1 MTARAAR
8 RAVVLL
14 ITLAAVQCSSSP
26 SMTAVAPDDGSV
38 AAARSGAGRGGP
50 RERRA
55 WRGAGVP
62 AIQEMIARIEGPQSP
77 NGQRFDGLTLAQ
89 VMEKVEVPGV
99 SVAVIKDFQVHW
111 AKGYGTADVTA
122 GTPVTVDTLFQAASI
137 SKPVAAMAVLRLVQ
151 DGKLS
156 LDVDVNS
163 LLKSWTLPASEH
175 TRDRP
180 VTLRALLSH
189 TSGLGDGF
197 GFPGYRPGDPVPSV
211 VQILNGEKPSNTG
224 KVLMERPP
232 FTAMKYS
239 GGGVT
244 LVQLVVTDTTGR
256 QFPELVKSLV
266 LDPIGMSNSGYDQ
279 PLPPDRDRLA
289 ARAHSRQ
296 GTAMDVKWHVYPEL
310 EAAGLWTTPGDLAR
324 LAIELQKALMG
335 KSTRVLNETT
345 ARQMVTPVGIGDYA
359 VGFSI
364 RKIGEGW
371 YFSHGGSNWGFQCE
385 LIAHRLKGYGV
396 AIMTNAD
403 SGGVVVNEIRNRVAA
418 AYGWDSLDKPVPR

>member
-1 MTARAAR
+1 MTAFAAR
-8 RAVVLL
+8 RAVLL
-14 ITLAAVQCSSSP
+14 VITLLLVTTLAGLQFSSSQLT
-26 SMTAVAPDDGSV
+26 STAAQDDGSV
-38 AAARSGAGRGGP
+38 AA
-50 RERRA
+50 
-55 WRGAGVP
+55 
-62 AIQEMIARIEGPQSP
+62 MMARIEGPASP
-77 NGQRFDGLTLAQ
+77 TAQRFEGLTLAQ
-89 VMEKVEVPGV
+89 VMQKVQVPGV

-111 AKGYGTADVTA
+111 AKGYGTADVTSGA
-122 GTPVTVDTLFQAASI
+122 PVTVDTLFQAASI

-156 LDVDVNS
+156 LDADVNS
-163 LLKSWTLPASEH
+163 LLKSWKLPAGEH

-197 GFPGYRPGDPVPSV
+197 GFPGYRPGDPVPSA

-256 QFPELVKSLV
+256 QFPELMKSLV
-266 LDPIGMSNSGYDQ
+266 LDPIGMSNSGFDQ
-279 PLPPDRDRLA
+279 PLPPDRERLA
-289 ARAHSRQ
+289 ARAHSPA
-296 GTAMDVKWHVYPEL
+296 GTARDVKWHVYPEL
-310 EAAGLWTTPGDLAR
+310 QAAGLWTTPGDSAR
-324 LAIELQKALMG
+324 LAIELQKALLG
-335 KSTRVLNETT
+335 KSSRVLNETT
-345 ARQMVTPVGIGDYA
+345 ARQMVTPVGIGDFA

-371 YFSHGGSNWGFQCE
+371 YLLARRRQLG
-385 LIAHRLKGYGV
+385 LPVRAHRAPAQG
-396 AIMTNAD
+396 
-403 SGGVVVNEIRNRVAA
+403 IRRRDHDERRQRRRRRERDQGSRRGCLRLGHA
-418 AYGWDSLDKPVPR
+418 R

>member
-1 MTARAAR
+1 MTAFASR
-8 RAVVLL
+8 RAVLL
-14 ITLAAVQCSSSP
+14 VITLLLVVTFAGLQFSSQLTTSG
-26 SMTAVAPDDGSV
+26 PDDGSV
-38 AAARSGAGRGGP
+38 AA
-50 RERRA
+50 
-55 WRGAGVP
+55 
-62 AIQEMIARIEGPQSP
+62 MMARIEGPGSP
-77 NGQRFDGLTLAQ
+77 NGQRFEGLTLAQ
-89 VMEKVEVPGV
+89 VMEKVQVPGV

-122 GTPVTVDTLFQAASI
+122 GAPVTTDTLFQAASI

-163 LLKSWTLPASEH
+163 LVKSWKLPAGEH

-197 GFPGYRPGDPVPSV
+197 GFPGYRPADPLPSV

-256 QFPELVKSLV
+256 RFPELMKSLV
-266 LDPIGMSNSGYDQ
+266 LDPIGMSNSGFDQ
-279 PLPPDRDRLA
+279 PLLPDRERLA
-289 ARAHSRQ
+289 ARAHSSG
-296 GTAMDVKWHVYPEL
+296 GTARDVKFHVYPEL
-310 EAAGLWTTPGDLAR
+310 QAAGLWTTPGDLAR
-324 LAIELQKALMG
+324 LAIELQKALLG
-335 KSTRVLNETT
+335 KSSRVLNETT
-345 ARQMVTPVGIGDYA
+345 AREMVTPVGIGDFA

-371 YFSHGGSNWGFQCE
+371 YLSHGGGNWGFRCE

-403 SGGVVVNEIRNRVAA
+403 SGGAVVNEIRNRVEA
-418 AYGWDSLDKPVPR
+418 AYKWDSLDKPVPR

>member
-1 MTARAAR
+1 MKAVSVFG
-8 RAVVLL
+8 AVVLVMG
-14 ITLAAVQCSSSP
+14 LAALHLYSSP
-26 SMTAVAPDDGSV
+26 RTVAADDGSV
-38 AAARSGAGRGGP
+38 SA
-50 RERRA
+50 
-55 WRGAGVP
+55 
-62 AIQEMIARIEGPQSP
+62 MMARIESPQTP
-77 NGQRFDGLTLAQ
+77 NRQGFDGLTLAQ
-89 VMEKVEVPGV
+89 LMEKIRVPGV
-99 SVAVIKDFQVHW
+99 SVAVIKDFQIHW

-122 GTPVTVDTLFQAASI
+122 GAPVTTDTLFQAASI
-137 SKPVAAMAVLRLVQ
+137 SKPVAAMGVLRLVQ
-151 DGKLS
+151 EGKLS

-163 LLKSWTLPASEH
+163 LLKSWKLPPDEH
-175 TRDRP
+175 TRERP

-232 FTAMKYS
+232 FTAAKYS

-244 LVQLVVTDTTGR
+244 IVQLALTDTTAR
-256 QFPELVKSLV
+256 RFPELLKSLV

-279 PLPPDRDRLA
+279 PLSPERDRLA
-289 ARAHSRQ
+289 ARAHSGR
-296 GTAMDVKWHVYPEL
+296 GTAMDAKWHVYPEL
-310 EAAGLWTTPGDLAR
+310 EAAGLWTTPSDLAR
-324 LAIELQKALMG
+324 LAIELQNALLG
-335 KSTRVLNETT
+335 KSSRVLNETT
-345 ARQMVTPVGIGDYA
+345 ARQMVTPVGVGDFA

-371 YFSHGGSNWGFQCE
+371 YFAHGGSNWGFQCE

-403 SGGVVVNEIRNRVAA
+403 SGGVVVNEIRSRVSA
-418 AYGWDSLDKPVPR
+418 AYNWDSLDKPVPR

>member
-1 MTARAAR
+1 MTALAAR
-8 RAVVLL
+8 RAVLL
-14 ITLAAVQCSSSP
+14 VITPFLVITLAALRFSSSP
-26 SMTAVAPDDGSV
+26 LTTTVAPDDESV
-38 AAARSGAGRGGP
+38 AA
-50 RERRA
+50 
-55 WRGAGVP
+55 
-62 AIQEMIARIEGPQSP
+62 MMTRIEGPQSP
-77 NGQRFDGLTLAQ
+77 NGQGFDGLTLAQ
-89 VMEKVEVPGV
+89 VMKKVEVPGV
-99 SVAVIKDFQVHW
+99 SIAVIKDFQVHW
-111 AKGYGTADVTA
+111 AKGYGIADVTA

-163 LLKSWTLPASEH
+163 LLKSWKLPAGEH

-197 GFPGYRPGDPVPSV
+197 GFPGYPPGDPLPSV

-256 QFPELVKSLV
+256 QFPELMKSLV

-279 PLPPDRDRLA
+279 PLPPERDRVA
-289 ARAHSRQ
+289 ARAHSRA
-296 GTAMDVKWHVYPEL
+296 GAARDVKWHVYPEL

-324 LAIELQKALMG
+324 LAIELQQALLG
-335 KSTRVLNETT
+335 KSSRVLNETT
-345 ARQMVTPVGIGDYA
+345 ARQMVTPVGVGDFA

-403 SGGVVVNEIRNRVAA
+403 SGGVVVREIRNRVEA
-418 AYGWDSLDKPVPR
+418 AYKWDSLDKPVPR

>member
-1 MTARAAR
+1 MTALIAR
-8 RAVVLL
+8 GAVVLL
-14 ITLAAVQCSSSP
+14 VTLAALQSSSP
-26 SMTAVAPDDGSV
+26 QTTPVAPDDGSV
-38 AAARSGAGRGGP
+38 AA
-50 RERRA
+50 
-55 WRGAGVP
+55 
-62 AIQEMIARIEGPQSP
+62 MMARIEGPAPSNRP
-77 NGQRFDGLTLAQ
+77 NFDGLTLAQ
-89 VMEKVEVPGV
+89 VMEKGLVPGV

-122 GTPVTVDTLFQAASI
+122 GTPVTTDTLFQAASI

-163 LLKSWTLPASEH
+163 LLKSWKLPAGEH

-197 GFPGYRPGDPVPSV
+197 GFPGYRPGDPLPSA

-256 QFPELVKSLV
+256 QFPELMKSLV
-266 LDPIGMSNSGYDQ
+266 LDPIGMSNSGFDQ
-279 PLPPDRDRLA
+279 PLPPDRERLA
-289 ARAHSRQ
+289 ARAHSSA
-296 GTAMDVKWHVYPEL
+296 GTARDVKWHVYPEL
-310 EAAGLWTTPGDLAR
+310 QAAGLWTTPGDLAR
-324 LAIELQKALMG
+324 LAIELQKALLG
-335 KSTRVLNETT
+335 KSSRVLNETT
-345 ARQMVTPVGIGDYA
+345 ARQMVTPVGVGDFA

-396 AIMTNAD
+396 AVMTNAD

-418 AYGWDSLDKPVPR
+418 AYAWDTLDKPVPR

>member
-1 MTARAAR
+1 MTAFAAR
-8 RAVVLL
+8 RAVLL
-14 ITLAAVQCSSSP
+14 VITLLLVVTLAGLQFSSSQLTT
-26 SMTAVAPDDGSV
+26 SDDGSV
-38 AAARSGAGRGGP
+38 AA
-50 RERRA
+50 
-55 WRGAGVP
+55 
-62 AIQEMIARIEGPQSP
+62 MMARIEGPGSL
-77 NGQRFDGLTLAQ
+77 NGQRFEGLTLAQ
-89 VMEKVEVPGV
+89 VMEKVQVPGV

-122 GTPVTVDTLFQAASI
+122 GAPVTTDTLFQAASI

-163 LLKSWTLPASEH
+163 LVKSWKLPAGEH

-197 GFPGYRPGDPVPSV
+197 GFPGYRPGDPLPSV

-256 QFPELVKSLV
+256 RFPELMKSLV
-266 LDPIGMSNSGYDQ
+266 LDPIGMSNSGFDQ
-279 PLPPDRDRLA
+279 PLLPDRERLA
-289 ARAHSRQ
+289 ARAHSSG
-296 GTAMDVKWHVYPEL
+296 GTARDVKWHVYPEL
-310 EAAGLWTTPGDLAR
+310 QAAGLWTTPGDLAR

-335 KSTRVLNETT
+335 KSSRVLNETT
-345 ARQMVTPVGIGDYA
+345 AREMVTPVGIGDFA

-371 YFSHGGSNWGFQCE
+371 YFSHGGGNWGFRCE

-403 SGGVVVNEIRNRVAA
+403 SGGAVLNEIRNRVEA
-418 AYGWDSLDKPVPR
+418 AYKWDSLDKPVPR